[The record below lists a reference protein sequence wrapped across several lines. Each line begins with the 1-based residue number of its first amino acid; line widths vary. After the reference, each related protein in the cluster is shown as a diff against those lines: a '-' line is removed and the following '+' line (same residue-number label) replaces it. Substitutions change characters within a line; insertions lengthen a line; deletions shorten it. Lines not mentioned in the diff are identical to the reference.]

1 VPEVKGY
8 ILAAGEGVRM
18 RPLTSNIPKPLLPVA
33 GKPFLEHNID
43 ALKDAGIKDIVLLI
57 GWKAH
62 RIREHFGDG
71 KAFGVRIDY
80 VEQKE
85 RLGTAHAIGMVRD
98 RMDSAFLCLYG
109 DVVLTKESVKGLV
122 QHHKKVKGSVMAL
135 TTVEDPS
142 RYGCIKAEDGVVM
155 DIVEKPEVPEGNMVN
170 AGAYILEPE
179 IFDAIAETKK
189 SPRGEFEVTDSFKIL
204 MKKSHLYTHRLEG
217 EWIDVARPWDL
228 LEANRIL
235 MKGLETNIEGEV
247 SEKAT
252 VEGPLQV
259 GKGTHVRAGTYIE
272 GPVIIGRD
280 CEMGPNA
287 YIRPSTSIGDHCKV
301 GNAVEVK
308 NSIVMDHTKIPH
320 LSYVGDSVIGERCNF
335 GAGTKVANLR
345 LDEKEV
351 MVVVDGA
358 KTGSGRRKLGVIMGD
373 DVKTGINATIDVGT
387 IIGEGTFI
395 GIGALAR
402 GTISPKSK
410 IL

>member
-1 VPEVKGY
+1 VKGY

-85 RLGTAHAIGMVRD
+85 RLGTAHAIGMVKD

-179 IFDAIAETKK
+179 IFDAISETKK

-204 MKKSHLYTHRLEG
+204 MKKTHLYTHRLEG

-247 SEKAT
+247 SENAT
-252 VEGPLQV
+252 VVGAMQV
-259 GKGTHVRAGTYIE
+259 GKGSHVKAGSYIE
-272 GPVIIGRD
+272 GPVIIGKD
-280 CEMGPNA
+280 CEIGPNA
-287 YIRPSTSIGDHCKV
+287 YIRPSTSIGDNCKV

-402 GTISPKSK
+402 GTISPRSK

>member
-1 VPEVKGY
+1 MKGY

-85 RLGTAHAIGMVRD
+85 RLGTAHAIGMVKD

-122 QHHKKVKGSVMAL
+122 QHHKMVKGSVMAL

-179 IFDAIAETKK
+179 IFDAISETKK

-204 MKKSHLYTHRLEG
+204 MKKTHLYTHRLEG

-247 SEKAT
+247 SENAT
-252 VEGPLQV
+252 VVGAMQV
-259 GKGTHVRAGTYIE
+259 GKGSHVKAGSYIE
-272 GPVIIGRD
+272 GPVIIGKD
-280 CEMGPNA
+280 CEIGPNA
-287 YIRPSTSIGDHCKV
+287 YIRPSTSIGDNCKV

-402 GTISPKSK
+402 GTISPRSK

>member
-1 VPEVKGY
+1 VKGY

-85 RLGTAHAIGMVRD
+85 RLGTAHAIGMVKD

-122 QHHKKVKGSVMAL
+122 QHHKMVKGSVMAL

-179 IFDAIAETKK
+179 IFDAISETKK

-204 MKKSHLYTHRLEG
+204 MKKTHLYTHRLEG

-247 SEKAT
+247 SENAT
-252 VEGPLQV
+252 VVGAMQV
-259 GKGTHVRAGTYIE
+259 GKGSHVKAGSYIE

-280 CEMGPNA
+280 CEIGPNA
-287 YIRPSTSIGDHCKV
+287 YIRPSTSIGDNCKV

>member
-1 VPEVKGY
+1 VKGY

-85 RLGTAHAIGMVRD
+85 RLGTAHAIGMVKD

-122 QHHKKVKGSVMAL
+122 QHHKMVKGSVMAL

-179 IFDAIAETKK
+179 IFDAISETKK

-204 MKKSHLYTHRLEG
+204 MKKTHLYTHRLEG

-247 SEKAT
+247 SENAT
-252 VEGPLQV
+252 VVGAMQV
-259 GKGTHVRAGTYIE
+259 GKGSHVKAGSYIE
-272 GPVIIGRD
+272 GPVIIGKD
-280 CEMGPNA
+280 CEIGPNA
-287 YIRPSTSIGDHCKV
+287 YIRPSTSIGDNCKV